1 MLQQSRPVETV
12 VLRTISYGATDCS
25 ARKRLIVYVL
35 PAHRQWSEVPLVTT
49 WYTGTVGISLL
60 MTTRTIQSGHSF
72 AFWTSN
78 DIGEMTV
85 AIIALLR
92 VVGSCM
98 AIYAARVREN

>member
-1 MLQQSRPVETV
+1 MSAGH
-12 VLRTISYGATDCS
+12 SGAVS
-25 ARKRLIVYVL
+25 IR
-35 PAHRQWSEVPLVTT
+35 
-49 WYTGTVGISLL
+49 LL

-78 DIGEMTV
+78 DIGEVTV

-92 VVGSCM
+92 IVGSGM

>member
-12 VLRTISYGATDCS
+12 VLRTVSYGATDRS

-35 PAHRQWSEVPLVTT
+35 PTHRQWSEVPLVTA
-49 WYTGTVGISLL
+49 WHTGTVGICFL
-60 MTTRTIQSGHSF
+60 MTARTIQSSHSF

-92 VVGSCM
+92 VVGSGM
-98 AIYAARVREN
+98 AVYAASVREN

>member
-1 MLQQSRPVETV
+1 MSAGH
-12 VLRTISYGATDCS
+12 SGA
-25 ARKRLIVYVL
+25 
-35 PAHRQWSEVPLVTT
+35 
-49 WYTGTVGISLL
+49 VGISLL
-60 MTTRTIQSGHSF
+60 MTARTIQSGHPF

-92 VVGSCM
+92 VVGSGM

>member
-1 MLQQSRPVETV
+1 MLQQSRTVETV
-12 VLRTISYGATDCS
+12 VLRTVSYGATDCS
-25 ARKRLIVYVL
+25 TRKRLIVSVL

-60 MTTRTIQSGHSF
+60 MTTRTIQSGHPF

-92 VVGSCM
+92 VVGSGM
-98 AIYAARVREN
+98 TVDAARMR